1 MRARDRVALGAVAA
15 TLALAGV
22 LVGGATRWAA
32 CVAAAAAVGAAAVH
46 LTSRRTASR
55 PGPLV
60 LLIAIAAVATVA
72 QLAPLPEAIATIV
85 APEKWALVQDR
96 TAALGQAG
104 PRWVMASHDPPA
116 TLVELAKLVGY
127 LALAWSATRLAS
139 QRRARPWLAAAAVG
153 AAALVAVIALA
164 HRLAGAT
171 TLYGVFRMPNAEIV
185 PAPLINEN
193 HLAGLTAMMVP
204 LAIGLGLAWHGG
216 KRMLAFTA
224 ALVLAGTALLTA
236 SRGGAV
242 GLGAGAVVAAIVL
255 VAQRRAGIVDDNRRA
270 PASITVPAMVVAA
283 CALVLFGL
291 ISARGVARELD
302 HSQLSELSEPSS
314 KYQMWTTAAPMI
326 VEHRWLGIG
335 HGAFEPVYAQRNP
348 VDYLTYG
355 YVENAY
361 LQAAI
366 DWGVPATLALL
377 LALGALTRAAVRRWR
392 HGPIEA
398 GALGALASIAIHDV
412 VDFSLEMPAVAMA
425 AIVVAALLVPARLGT
440 DEQRAP
446 LARPVLLRRA
456 GLLVA
461 ALLAVVVAATPL
473 GRGARVERAALPDRA
488 SSAAALAVLE
498 RHPADGLAAGRVAAA
513 LYAERDARALPMIRH
528 ALALRPNHGAL
539 HLLAARMLTSTQ
551 RPQQAAGQYAQAI
564 VLTRDIGPII
574 DEILA
579 RLPGVDADGFPDAAR
594 ALPDDPRHVG
604 RVCSALAARKRHD
617 VALAYT
623 EAIAARD
630 PERVD
635 VQFNR
640 GAAALELGRWAIA
653 LAAAQALTG
662 RMPGPRPALMQ
673 AFALDGMGRQADGVA
688 ILAALPPP
696 DTAAERGEVALYLAH
711 LQSKLGRH
719 PAARETLVAVVDQ
732 LDGSPRLE
740 AELRKLLAVVEDAL
754 GHTQAAAWE
763 RKRADELIRSP

>member
-1 MRARDRVALGAVAA
+1 MRTRDRVALGAIAA

-22 LVGGATRWAA
+22 LVGGSTRWAA
-32 CVAAAAAVGAAAVH
+32 CVGALAAVATAGAH
-46 LTSRRTASR
+46 LTSRRTATR

-60 LLIAIAAVATVA
+60 LLIAIAAVATAA
-72 QLAPLPEAIATIV
+72 QLVPLPEAIATIV
-85 APEKWALVQDR
+85 ASEKWALVNDR
-96 TAALGQAG
+96 AAALGQPG
-104 PRWVMASHDPPA
+104 PRWVMASFDPPA

-171 TLYGVFRMPNAEIV
+171 TLYGVFRMPNAEVV

-270 PASITVPAMVVAA
+270 PASITVPAMVIAT

-302 HSQLSELSEPSS
+302 HTQLSELSEPSS

-355 YVENAY
+355 YVENSY

-366 DWGVPATLALL
+366 DWGVPAALALV

-425 AIVVAALLVPARLGT
+425 AIVVAGLLVPARLGT

-446 LARPVLLRRA
+446 VARPVLLRRV
-456 GLLVA
+456 GLLAA
-461 ALLAVVVAATPL
+461 ALLAIVVAATPL
-473 GRGARVERAALPDRA
+473 GRGARAERAALPDRA

-498 RHPADGLAAGRVAAA
+498 RHPADGLAAGHVAAA

-539 HLLAARMLTSTQ
+539 HLLAARMLASSQ

-564 VLTRDIGPII
+564 VSTRVIDPII

-579 RLPGVDADGFPDAAR
+579 RLPGVDAAGVPEAAR

-604 RVCSALAARKRHD
+604 RVCSALAARGRDD

-640 GAAALELGRWAIA
+640 AAVALRLQRWQEALDAALVLER
-653 LAAAQALTG
+653 
-662 RMPGPRPALMQ
+662 RMPGPRTSLTHARAL
-673 AFALDGMGRQADGVA
+673 AGLGRAADA
-688 ILAALPPP
+688 ITILSALPPADSP
-696 DTAAERGEVALYLAH
+696 AERGEVAGLLAS
-711 LQSKLGRH
+711 LQSRLGRH
-719 PAARETLVAVVDQ
+719 QAARETLVAAVEQ
-732 LDGSPRLE
+732 LEGAPRLE
-740 AELRKLLAVVEDAL
+740 AELRRSLALVEEAL
-754 GHTQAAAWE
+754 GHDQAAAWE
-763 RKRADELIRSP
+763 RKRADELSSP

>member
-1 MRARDRVALGAVAA
+1 MRTRDRVALGAIAA

-32 CVAAAAAVGAAAVH
+32 CVAALAAVGAAAVH
-46 LTSRRTASR
+46 LTSRRTGR

-60 LLIAIAAVATVA
+60 ALIGVALIATAA
-72 QLAPLPEAIATIV
+72 QLIPLPEAIATIV
-85 APEKWALVQDR
+85 AQEKWALVRDR
-96 TAALGQAG
+96 AAALGEAG
-104 PRWVMASHDPPA
+104 PRWVVASQDPPA
-116 TLVELAKLVGY
+116 TLVELAKLLGY

-139 QRRARPWLAAAAVG
+139 QRRARPWLAAAVVG
-153 AAALVAVIALA
+153 AATLIAVIALG
-164 HRLAGAT
+164 HRLVGAT
-171 TLYGVFRMPNAEIV
+171 RLYGVFTMPNAEVV

-193 HLAGLTAMMVP
+193 HLAGLTAMVVP
-204 LAIGLGLAWHGG
+204 LALGLGLGWRGG
-216 KRMLAFTA
+216 KRMGAFAA

-242 GLGAGAVVAAIVL
+242 GLVAGAVVVGVVL
-255 VAQRRAGIVDDNRRA
+255 VAQRRAGLADDNRRA
-270 PASITVPAMVVAA
+270 PASITVPAMVVAV

-291 ISARGVARELD
+291 VSARGVARELD
-302 HSQLSELSEPSS
+302 HTQLAELAEPSS

-355 YVENAY
+355 YVENTY

-366 DWGVPATLALL
+366 DWGVPATLALV
-377 LALGALTRAAVRRWR
+377 LALGALTRAAVKRWR

-412 VDFSLEMPAVAMA
+412 VDFSLAMPAVAMA
-425 AIVVAALLVPARLGT
+425 AIAIAALLVPARLGT
-440 DEQRAP
+440 DEHRAP
-446 LARPVLLRRA
+446 VARAVLGRRA
-456 GLLVA
+456 GLLA
-461 ALLAVVVAATPL
+461 AAAAVVVLAATPL
-473 GRGARVERAALPDRA
+473 GRGFRVERAALPAGA
-488 SSAAALAVLE
+488 SPAEALAVLE
-498 RHPADGLAAGRVAAA
+498 RHPADGLAAGHVAAA
-513 LYAERDARALPMIRH
+513 LYARRDPRALPMIRH
-528 ALALRPNHGAL
+528 ALALRPNHGGL
-539 HLLAARMLTSTQ
+539 HLLAARMMTSTQ
-551 RPQQAAGQYAQAI
+551 RPDQAAGQYAQAI
-564 VLTRDIGPII
+564 VYTRAIDPII

-579 RLPGVDADGFPDAAR
+579 RLPGVGADGVPEAAR

-604 RVCSALAARKRHD
+604 RVCSALAARGRHD

-623 EAIAARD
+623 DAIAARD
-630 PERVD
+630 PDRAD
-635 VQFNR
+635 VQLNR
-640 GAAALELGRWAIA
+640 AAAALKLGRWAIA
-653 LAAAQALTG
+653 LAAARVLTG

-719 PAARETLVAVVDQ
+719 PAARETLIAVVDQ

-740 AELRKLLAVVEDAL
+740 AELRRLLAVVEDAL

-763 RKRADELIRSP
+763 RKRAAELIGSP